1 MVGERYFRLRLVYAG
16 RRVAPLIAPRVDGMK
31 KTDPYCPLYM
41 RYGLKLGVACLLS
54 YGISYLTGAEY
65 ALWAVVSTIV
75 AMQINVAESLQA
87 GLIRIGGTAVG
98 AAVGVG
104 LLLATPDTAPFL
116 VASVFCIT
124 VFCGYLTRYSPL
136 WSATSIAAVV
146 VLLAG
151 SQHLDAGGAD
161 AASFGLMR
169 VVEIAIGVGCA
180 FFVSLVLW
188 PVRLMDTLRAD
199 LSLQFL
205 EGARLL
211 DTLLESFRS
220 GETQPY
226 TLLSGIEGKIWD
238 NHERLNKAQKHESL
252 LFHYEHAVMNVQ
264 VTMLDRTAE
273 SLRTMLE
280 ALNDYDEEVVD
291 PIISPELRELG
302 DAIMAALR
310 HLGGSDPTAAAPDL
324 VRGLTSGV
332 GKAELTLALARQD
345 GRVAAF
351 NLHKTLQLFTFYQ
364 AMRQLAE
371 SLLIALDK
379 LQRKAEA
386 HGRA

>member
-1 MVGERYFRLRLVYAG
+1 
-16 RRVAPLIAPRVDGMK
+16 MK
-31 KTDPYCPLYM
+31 RTDAFFPLYM
-41 RYGLKLGVACLLS
+41 RYGIKMGVACLLS

-87 GLIRIGGTAVG
+87 GLIRIGGTAAG

-104 LLLATPDTAPFL
+104 LLLATPDTVPYL

-124 VFCGYLTRYSPL
+124 VLCGYLTRYSPL

-151 SQHLDAGGAD
+151 SQHLDAGGVD

-205 EGARLL
+205 EGTRLL
-211 DTLLESFRS
+211 DILLGAFLS

-226 TLLSGIEGKIWD
+226 TLLAGIEGKIWD
-238 NHERLNKAQKHESL
+238 NHERLNKARKHESL
-252 LFHYEHAVMNVQ
+252 LFNYEHAVMNVQ
-264 VTMLDRTAE
+264 VTALDRTAE

-280 ALNDYDEEVVD
+280 AINDYGDEEMVD
-291 PIISPELRELG
+291 PIIGRELRELG
-302 DAIMAALR
+302 DSIMAALR
-310 HLGGSDPTAAAPDL
+310 HLGGADPAAPAPDL

-332 GKAELTLALARQD
+332 GVAELQLALARQD

-351 NLHKTLQLFTFYQ
+351 NLHKTLQLFALYQ